1 MNIIN
6 QLYLGVGMVISY
18 TKIAAFVLWKDSPKD
33 ITKSLGR
40 GLDIQT
46 YVPKIGDY
54 IFFPLETPIPNW

>member
-1 MNIIN
+1 
-6 QLYLGVGMVISY
+6 MVISY